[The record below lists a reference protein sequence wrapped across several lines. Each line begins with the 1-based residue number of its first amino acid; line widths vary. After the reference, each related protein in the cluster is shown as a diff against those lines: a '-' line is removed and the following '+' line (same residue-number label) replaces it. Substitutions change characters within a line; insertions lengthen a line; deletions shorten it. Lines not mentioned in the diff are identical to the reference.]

1 MEILIDVGRLL
12 FGGLVLYLG
21 AEWLVKGSA
30 GLARAFGVKPLIIG
44 LTVVAYGTSA
54 PELAV
59 SSAAILDFKSGIV
72 TSNIIGSCIA
82 NLGLILGVTALISPP
97 AVDGSLIRREIPVL
111 MVSVAVVPLVL
122 WDGRINQ
129 LEAGAMLALAIAF
142 TVITLTSAAS
152 DRSHVASAEEV
163 EESAEAGGAPSGEG
177 KLRLFAITLIG
188 LALLIGGGELF
199 VNGAVGMAKTLN
211 LSDTL
216 IGATVVALGT
226 SLPELAASI
235 VAAMRGYSALAVG
248 NVIGSNIF
256 NVFLILGVTGQ
267 INPIEGDLSYLKGH
281 LIFLGAVTVL
291 GVFSMRGARKI
302 SRTEGVLLLAAYF
315 GYIGFTIYQGH

>member
-1 MEILIDVGRLL
+1 MEIIVDVGRLL

-59 SSAAILDFKSGIV
+59 SSAAILDFRSDIV

-82 NLGLILGVTALISPP
+82 NMGLILGITALMSPP
-97 AVDGSLIRREIPVL
+97 SVDGTLIRREIPVL
-111 MVSVAVVPLVL
+111 ILSVVVVPLVL

-142 TVITLTSAAS
+142 TIITLTTAAG
-152 DRSHVASAEEV
+152 DRSLSAEAV
-163 EESAEAGGAPSGEG
+163 EESAEAGGAPGGEG
-177 KLRLFAITLIG
+177 KTRLFAITLIG

-199 VNGAVGMAKTLN
+199 VDGATGIAQTLD

-235 VAAMRGYSALAVG
+235 VAAMRGYSSLAVG

-256 NVFLILGVTGQ
+256 NIFLIFGVTGQ
-267 INPIEGDLSYLKGH
+267 INPIDGDLGKLQAH
-281 LIFLGAVTVL
+281 LIFLGVVTFL

-302 SRTEGVLLLAAYF
+302 SRVEGILLLSVYVS
-315 GYIGFTIYQGH
+315 YIGFTIYSGH